1 MANKLASLL
10 KEKEKPTTRGRSC
23 LKNLGEVVSE
33 NDSDGINRQTK
44 KVRFSPEN
52 EMFEFEGSRA
62 DYVETK
68 RGKRRKSIIRPVA
81 KKGGLV
87 TDNVEASWE
96 IMENPVRTTRFQ
108 ARKSLS
114 GGIIPVDLPRVV
126 KKRTRNVERSDS
138 LEVRYGARGDHLASA
153 LEDTMVTTRR
163 SLRRREVIS
172 EKSKEVEED
181 VAVLRKNQR
190 VRSSKKKNVGTG
202 DEIPKDSGLRGLGE
216 NEMARKGR
224 TTQSLDLW
232 TDNASELEREMQIET
247 KVKALGKLEV
257 VLQLEEPSKQNEKK
271 VKDHAILNGDLVVNE
286 RARRGRTTRSQTLV
300 PDNAS
305 APKRKVSTETEV
317 EAFGKLEV
325 VLQLVKP
332 SRRKGRNGNRRQS
345 IMPQIE
351 KLGTDGANL
360 RSRRGDVI
368 DETAN
373 NTAKNKPLK
382 RRRKTITEET
392 VVTEAAAFA
401 EEPHRRSTRIAAQTD
416 EATLA
421 IETDKAVGREKM
433 QSRSKHPNP
442 ELEPLAKSTLVI
454 KEPPALNAEVSMQE
468 NAGSSITTVL
478 NSGEVPNE
486 SANKNKKRFLE
497 KFLSTK
503 VSVET
508 GDIEE
513 AKALD
518 MVNSV
523 VNPASESVK
532 LQTDHAEEA
541 PLFSVSDAGADKEE
555 SSEDD
560 TSRVNEDD
568 LASHTGKRSRES
580 SSSHSFEPE
589 PEPEEDLNVS
599 ADVGSPQA
607 TSVDDGCSLVDRT
620 DCEDNL
626 DVGKEI
632 EGDEELDSPKH
643 IDSSL
648 VVAHHEVDDG
658 KASILKKLKVVELE
672 DSDSVGEPIKQEF
685 VVEDHLAKSNES
697 RGSKKNSENVSDEVG
712 ELSVLDISDEER
724 IRSTQVKDKKTDDA
738 EICAVGAEEQESA
751 ICSFRTQN
759 ITMGTLLTEN
769 LSASKG
775 LAVTNPGSS
784 ELEVADGTSNPALRS
799 RKKVSEDTNWKTKGS
814 GRNSSLNKHHLMKA
828 CTESRDADE
837 IRGLTMV
844 NLHGTPA
851 SSSVRL
857 QSGSVEKERN
867 ILASE
872 SLVVPEKQNIVLV
885 ASNQNLFLGDMHK
898 GTAKVLVSP
907 SQIKS
912 GDFEE
917 KDKVGSVVFTGTCFG
932 ADGFS
937 PVPQAEHVAKPSSY
951 LAFGDHLESEELSCK
966 YTQSRGITEADYASE
981 NDKCSVL
988 EGQTFIEFQE
998 VCRFSEPSTHDRV
1011 CESHSTELSE
1021 SEGTGE
1027 ACENTSVNAVDIR
1040 VLDPSHGER
1049 ITPNMVEQKNEEVEL
1064 LEKNS
1069 LSNVVTAK
1077 VVSKK
1082 TIDFQIASGG
1092 YLGTLLT
1099 PLNAV
1104 GCQGSPIGVE
1114 VTNSAGPAISIVNE
1128 TQGTRSNSND
1138 SVNAQVIQSAIV
1150 TEAKHNGESIRGDL
1164 HLEDS
1169 ELNSEEENVEC
1180 LPGLEFGD
1188 SRDCKDQVHGSGDAS
1203 LAETMCKESEVSE
1216 EKITTE
1222 FIKSTSECSNET
1234 DLLEGEKGTLSP
1246 FDQLGISKIVL
1257 ADGIESSIMD
1267 SNDLEASD
1275 MSNKDAKEN
1284 VIPAISEADFD
1295 HRESGIVFMEDTY
1308 TINLEHGEMNRN
1320 DSNVDK
1326 DEVVTELETS
1336 TSTVLEK
1343 LTNKQGDENLVE
1355 VANKFDGALTQVDE
1369 VLSNDFAGHDIEM
1382 VQELEKGSFVSHEI
1396 VSVDNEHSDDETS
1409 VDAAVTKLQV
1419 EEIKLDD
1426 LDRHKDGARVE
1437 ENLNLVDNN
1446 SYAKDDVSQG
1456 YFDSC
1461 SDHEKVPQKAKS
1473 NVSESDGKD
1482 SESHIHHGDINSDA
1496 DGREVTGVE
1505 QDDLFDNCGFTVSSL
1520 VSTDCNKK
1528 RGSTTTSMNESFP
1541 EDKDVGVGVITSGM
1555 IDNISSCT
1563 AEGPSIKV
1571 NAKNKEKISEEES
1584 VDDEDTF
1591 VDGSDGLAFNLFCG
1605 NETESI
1611 SETDEVHGLWHDHN
1625 DTVHTHGETKEYT
1638 ELQNF
1643 RGTMG
1648 YGTAELS
1655 LEYNM
1660 FSSWEIDMFLGDE
1673 VMNSTSEIPETHFTI
1688 VPEDQFDKHNQPME
1702 AGKVAETNS
1711 TCFTSNGSVFEGDEA
1726 LNEAKEMT
1734 NKSDCK
1740 YSENYLVEVE
1750 KSSIPM
1756 HDEILTEVSNP
1767 KGSDLSASVD
1777 LRVESGFK
1785 SSEEERVGDENALK
1799 SNPATEVQSSQLI
1812 DLATTDRDELL
1823 NSTTKKRKNAET
1835 NRIQGTPMHLVTTL
1849 DMKENVPNIKRQNLD
1864 TTTVKST
1871 TKRRALE
1878 ELRKQ

>member
-1 MANKLASLL
+1 MDFHSMKRKELQALCKKHKIPANLTNLKMANKLASLL

-33 NDSDGINRQTK
+33 NDSD
-44 KVRFSPEN
+44 
-52 EMFEFEGSRA
+52 
-62 DYVETK
+62 
-68 RGKRRKSIIRPVA
+68 
-81 KKGGLV
+81 
-87 TDNVEASWE
+87 
-96 IMENPVRTTRFQ
+96 
-108 ARKSLS
+108 
-114 GGIIPVDLPRVV
+114 VDLPRVV

-202 DEIPKDSGLRGLGE
+202 DEIPKDSGLGADGGIAQPEKGLRRSKRNERKVKDYGLLNRGLGE

-317 EAFGKLEV
+317 EAFG
-325 VLQLVKP
+325 
-332 SRRKGRNGNRRQS
+332 
-345 IMPQIE
+345 
-351 KLGTDGANL
+351 NL
-360 RSRRGDVI
+360 KWFYNLRGDVI

-724 IRSTQVKDKKTDDA
+724 I
-738 EICAVGAEEQESA
+738 
-751 ICSFRTQN
+751 SFRTQN

-828 CTESRDADE
+828 CTESGDADE
-837 IRGLTMV
+837 IR
-844 NLHGTPA
+844 
-851 SSSVRL
+851 
-857 QSGSVEKERN
+857 EKERN

-1049 ITPNMVEQKNEEVEL
+1049 ITPNMVEQKKMKKLNYW
-1064 LEKNS
+1064 
-1069 LSNVVTAK
+1069 
-1077 VVSKK
+1077 KK
-1082 TIDFQIASGG
+1082 T
-1092 YLGTLLT
+1092 
-1099 PLNAV
+1099 
-1104 GCQGSPIGVE
+1104 
-1114 VTNSAGPAISIVNE
+1114 
-1128 TQGTRSNSND
+1128 
-1138 SVNAQVIQSAIV
+1138 
-1150 TEAKHNGESIRGDL
+1150 H
-1164 HLEDS
+1164 
-1169 ELNSEEENVEC
+1169 
-1180 LPGLEFGD
+1180 
-1188 SRDCKDQVHGSGDAS
+1188 
-1203 LAETMCKESEVSE
+1203 
-1216 EKITTE
+1216 
-1222 FIKSTSECSNET
+1222 
-1234 DLLEGEKGTLSP
+1234 
-1246 FDQLGISKIVL
+1246 
-1257 ADGIESSIMD
+1257 
-1267 SNDLEASD
+1267 
-1275 MSNKDAKEN
+1275 
-1284 VIPAISEADFD
+1284 
-1295 HRESGIVFMEDTY
+1295 
-1308 TINLEHGEMNRN
+1308 
-1320 DSNVDK
+1320 
-1326 DEVVTELETS
+1326 
-1336 TSTVLEK
+1336 
-1343 LTNKQGDENLVE
+1343 
-1355 VANKFDGALTQVDE
+1355 
-1369 VLSNDFAGHDIEM
+1369 
-1382 VQELEKGSFVSHEI
+1382 
-1396 VSVDNEHSDDETS
+1396 
-1409 VDAAVTKLQV
+1409 
-1419 EEIKLDD
+1419 
-1426 LDRHKDGARVE
+1426 
-1437 ENLNLVDNN
+1437 
-1446 SYAKDDVSQG
+1446 
-1456 YFDSC
+1456 
-1461 SDHEKVPQKAKS
+1461 
-1473 NVSESDGKD
+1473 
-1482 SESHIHHGDINSDA
+1482 
-1496 DGREVTGVE
+1496 
-1505 QDDLFDNCGFTVSSL
+1505 
-1520 VSTDCNKK
+1520 
-1528 RGSTTTSMNESFP
+1528 FP
-1541 EDKDVGVGVITSGM
+1541 M
-1555 IDNISSCT
+1555 
-1563 AEGPSIKV
+1563 
-1571 NAKNKEKISEEES
+1571 
-1584 VDDEDTF
+1584 
-1591 VDGSDGLAFNLFCG
+1591 
-1605 NETESI
+1605 
-1611 SETDEVHGLWHDHN
+1611 W
-1625 DTVHTHGETKEYT
+1625 
-1638 ELQNF
+1638 
-1643 RGTMG
+1643 
-1648 YGTAELS
+1648 
-1655 LEYNM
+1655 
-1660 FSSWEIDMFLGDE
+1660 
-1673 VMNSTSEIPETHFTI
+1673 
-1688 VPEDQFDKHNQPME
+1688 
-1702 AGKVAETNS
+1702 
-1711 TCFTSNGSVFEGDEA
+1711 
-1726 LNEAKEMT
+1726 
-1734 NKSDCK
+1734 
-1740 YSENYLVEVE
+1740 
-1750 KSSIPM
+1750 
-1756 HDEILTEVSNP
+1756 
-1767 KGSDLSASVD
+1767 
-1777 LRVESGFK
+1777 
-1785 SSEEERVGDENALK
+1785 
-1799 SNPATEVQSSQLI
+1799 
-1812 DLATTDRDELL
+1812 
-1823 NSTTKKRKNAET
+1823 
-1835 NRIQGTPMHLVTTL
+1835 
-1849 DMKENVPNIKRQNLD
+1849 
-1864 TTTVKST
+1864 
-1871 TKRRALE
+1871 
-1878 ELRKQ
+1878 